1 MDSVLGFLRNRAAG
15 RARGASRWGWDSCAS
30 GGSNTM
36 GDQTP
41 QIRAET
47 RSAEVVP
54 ALKGPLKRDLFGF
67 SRLAQELQLCPGAL
81 RPPVITHQ

>member
-1 MDSVLGFLRNRAAG
+1 
-15 RARGASRWGWDSCAS
+15 
-30 GGSNTM
+30 M

-41 QIRAET
+41 QIRAGT

-54 ALKGPLKRDLFGF
+54 ALKGPLKRDMFGF